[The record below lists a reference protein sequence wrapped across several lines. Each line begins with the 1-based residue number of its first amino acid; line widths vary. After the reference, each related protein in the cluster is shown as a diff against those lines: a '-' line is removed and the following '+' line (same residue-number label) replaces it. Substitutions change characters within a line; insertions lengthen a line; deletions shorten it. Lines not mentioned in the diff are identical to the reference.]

1 MRFNEFKPLL
11 TESRG
16 VTARTAGEVYT
27 STTDSSDQLTIQ
39 HIDIV
44 VPPGAKNFETSE
56 EMLDAVNT
64 AIPPDEVKIEDN
76 KPTNSSRAAIVAT
89 VTDSEDQTQYWVR
102 YIKEI
107 PAAGV
112 HGTWLT
118 LKGYKLDQGTRTE
131 SIPIK
136 ATDIIKDDSPRTPA
150 AVAAAVKQGI
160 AGAVANTNHQAVV
173 PIINTAVDLAL
184 KGQTAPIKDGAKY
197 LNIVAKYGGE
207 YLGPIAITQGGVI
220 SGDIKDM
227 LTKFKLPSLSGA
239 TIVFPQNTQ
248 EELIDSILKMPNGVS
263 INVSTK
269 VHKGG
274 GAASS
279 LSGVAKQLTP
289 AIMKKHPVG
298 SQIIMDLG
306 TQTSVVGPAKAAL
319 DLGIIDQADY
329 NALLAVGKA
338 SKNIKD
344 LKTKRL
350 QKMTLAQGMEEGAN
364 QRDEYR
370 VLWHALTAIV
380 NAVITKVNPMPE
392 FQQAMLAALNNNNYL
407 QLITDAKPSGNDLTL
422 SYYGKFPAVFQG
434 KPQLRN
440 KSYFVTG
447 QKGRLG
453 FKLVY

>member
-1 MRFNEFKPLL
+1 L

-16 VTARTAGEVYT
+16 VTARAAGEVYT
-27 STTDSSDQLTIQ
+27 STTDPNDTLTIQ
-39 HIDIV
+39 NIDIV
-44 VPPGAKNFETSE
+44 VPPGATQFETSE

-64 AIPPDEVKIEDN
+64 AIPPDEIKIEDN
-76 KPTNSSRAAIVAT
+76 KPTNASKAAIVAT
-89 VTDSEDQTQYWVR
+89 VVDTNDQTQYWIR
-102 YIKEI
+102 YIKEV

-136 ATDIIKDDSPRTPA
+136 ATDIIKDESPRTPA

-160 AGAVANTNHQAVV
+160 KGLVANTNHTAVV
-173 PIINTAVDLAL
+173 PVINAAVDLAL

-227 LTKFKLPSLSGA
+227 LTKFKLPSLTGA
-239 TIVFPQNTQ
+239 TIVFPQNAQ

-289 AIMKKHPVG
+289 EIIQNYPIGA
-298 SQIIMDLG
+298 QIITDLG
-306 TQTSVVGPAKAAL
+306 TLSSVIGPTKAAL
-319 DLGIIDQADY
+319 DLGIINQADY
-329 NALLAVGKA
+329 NAVLAVGKA
-338 SKNIKD
+338 SRNIKD
-344 LKTKRL
+344 LKSKRL
-350 QKMTLAQGMEEGAN
+350 QQMTLAQGMDAGAD
-364 QRDEYR
+364 QREEYR
-370 VLWHALTAIV
+370 VLWHVLTAIV

-407 QLITDAKPSGNDLTL
+407 QLITDAKASGNDLTL

>member
-1 MRFNEFKPLL
+1 MRFIEFKPLL
-11 TESRG
+11 AESRG

-27 STTDSSDQLTIQ
+27 STTNPTDTLTIQ
-39 HIDIV
+39 NIDIV
-44 VPPGAKNFETSE
+44 VPPGAKKFETSE
-56 EMLDAVNT
+56 EMQDAVNI
-64 AIPPDEVKIEDN
+64 AIPPGEVKIDDN
-76 KPTNSSRAAIVAT
+76 KPTNSSKAAIVAT
-89 VTDSEDQTQYWVR
+89 VKDVAGDTQYWVR

-118 LKGYKLDQGTRTE
+118 LRGYKLDQGTRTE

-136 ATDIIKDDSPRTPA
+136 ATDIIKDETPRSA
-150 AVAAAVKQGI
+150 SAVAATIKQGI
-160 AGAVANTNHQAVV
+160 KGVVANTNHAALV

-184 KGQTAPIKDGAKY
+184 QGQTAPIKDGAKY
-197 LNIVAKYGGE
+197 LNVVAKYGGE
-207 YLGPIAITQGGVI
+207 YLGPIAITQGGVV

-227 LTKFKLPSLSGA
+227 LTKFKLPNLAGA
-239 TIVFPQNTQ
+239 TIVFPQNAR
-248 EELIDSILKMPNGVS
+248 EELIDSILKMPNGVK

-269 VHKGG
+269 IHQGG

-289 AIMKKHPVG
+289 AIIKKHPLG
-298 SQIIMDLG
+298 SQIIIDLG
-306 TQTSVVGPAKAAL
+306 TLTSVVGPSKAAL
-319 DLGIIDQADY
+319 DLKIIDQADY
-329 NALLAVGKA
+329 NALLAVGKS

-344 LKTKRL
+344 LKTKHL
-350 QKMTLAQGMEEGAN
+350 QQMTLAQGMDQGAD
-364 QRDEYR
+364 QREEYR
-370 VLWHALTAIV
+370 VLWHALTAVV
-380 NAVITKVNPMPE
+380 NAVMTKVNPMPE

-407 QLITDAKPSGNDLTL
+407 QLITDAKTSGNDLTL
-422 SYYGKFPAVFQG
+422 SYYGKFPAVFKG

-453 FKLVY
+453 FKLV

>member
-1 MRFNEFKPLL
+1 MRFNEFNPLL

-27 STTDSSDQLTIQ
+27 STTDPNDTLTIQ
-39 HIDIV
+39 NIDVV
-44 VPPGAKNFETSE
+44 VPQGAKQFETRE

-64 AIPPDEVKIEDN
+64 AIPPDEIKIEDN
-76 KPTNSSRAAIVAT
+76 KPTNSSKAAIVAT
-89 VTDSEDQTQYWVR
+89 VIDAEGKTQYWVR
-102 YIKEI
+102 YIKEV

-136 ATDIIKDDSPRTPA
+136 ATDIIKDDAPRTPS

-160 AGAVANTNHQAVV
+160 KGLVANTNHTAIV
-173 PIINTAVDLAL
+173 PVINTAVDLAL

-207 YLGPIAITQGGVI
+207 YLGPIAITQGNVVA
-220 SGDIKDM
+220 GDISAM
-227 LTKFKLPSLSGA
+227 LKQFKLPSLSGA
-239 TIVFPQNTQ
+239 TIVFPQNAQ
-248 EELIDSILKMPNGVS
+248 EELIDSILKMPNGVD

-289 AIMKKHPVG
+289 AIIKKYPIG
-298 SQIIMDLG
+298 SQIITDLG
-306 TQTSVVGPAKAAL
+306 TESSVIGPAKAAL
-319 DLGIIDQADY
+319 DLGIINQADY
-329 NALLAVGKA
+329 NALLSVGKA
-338 SKNIKD
+338 SRNIAD

-350 QKMTLAQGMEEGAN
+350 QQMTLAQGMEEGAE
-364 QRDEYR
+364 QREEYR
-370 VLWHALTAIV
+370 VLWHALTAVV
-380 NAVITKVNPMPE
+380 NAIMAKVNPMPE

-407 QLITDAKPSGNDLTL
+407 QLITDAKPNGNDLTL